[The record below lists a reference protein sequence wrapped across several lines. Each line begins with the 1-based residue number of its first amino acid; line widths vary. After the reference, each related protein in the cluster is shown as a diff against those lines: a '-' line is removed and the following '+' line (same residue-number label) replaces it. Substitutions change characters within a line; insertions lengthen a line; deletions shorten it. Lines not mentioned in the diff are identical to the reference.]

1 MQQTAALCFT
11 REIAMPTKALKTER
25 ISVSVTPQQK
35 RRLRKIASQAEV
47 SVSRVVQEAV
57 KRFIES
63 HGNLGLLS
71 QQK

>member
-1 MQQTAALCFT
+1 
-11 REIAMPTKALKTER
+11 MPTRTPKKER

-35 RRLRKIASQAEV
+35 RKLQKIASQAEV

-63 HGNLGLLS
+63 HGNLSLLS
-71 QQK
+71 QRK